1 MSKLD
6 LKHNHMRA
14 LPRLVYSPSKST
26 YERKVSSR
34 QLLVLQRA
42 HSPTETSSQPHP
54 RQRFANISYL
64 SVPVSLTLHSSPRI
78 LTVDLPNPI
87 NLDFKMVG
95 QETGLEIDAR
105 RIGPYIVHNG
115 RLNGPKPPIRD
126 TVSTDEGPPYV
137 LGIFFSSIVIR
148 QEDSR
153 DLSHHVSS

>member
-1 MSKLD
+1 
-6 LKHNHMRA
+6 
-14 LPRLVYSPSKST
+14 
-26 YERKVSSR
+26 
-34 QLLVLQRA
+34 
-42 HSPTETSSQPHP
+42 
-54 RQRFANISYL
+54 
-64 SVPVSLTLHSSPRI
+64 
-78 LTVDLPNPI
+78 
-87 NLDFKMVG
+87 MVG

-153 DLSHHVSS
+153 DLTVVAGGAEAAGFEIFMPYTKPPFYQAVPNATNRPPKRLPWIFSVRSPSSTSIFELIRLVPSTPRVTAIDDPPPHLPTGPPFAIN